1 MAFDGSMAGRE
12 CMLRPGGTLRV
23 LGMRRMFRPTV
34 LMVTF
39 ALWFAVLA
47 APVGAVATPSLALS
61 TTAGPAGTVFVVT
74 GAGFAPNEVY
84 VLFVKDH
91 NGHSVTSVLVNS
103 DGHGAFTARIDSAQL
118 AVENYRVV
126 ALARH
131 QDTPLAAATFSV
143 VDTLGRAFV
152 APAVTVTPAAGPPG
166 TVFTISGTGF
176 ETNTAYTVQSVDAAG
191 NRTADDLSVTTRAD
205 GTFEATLTTVAGS
218 TPGVRTVRVVRGG
231 TVVATATFTVSGGA
245 AALFV
250 TPSSGPPGTDFQ
262 VRGTGLTPN
271 TAYVLQVADA
281 TGAKTAN
288 DLSVT
293 TRADGTF
300 EATVTAGTQ
309 PGLRTVRLVT
319 PAGALAASTTFTV
332 TLAQPATGGGGM
344 SESGGWGPWLVAGGG
359 ALAVT
364 GLLLVSWW
372 RRRPE

>member
-1 MAFDGSMAGRE
+1 MPR
-12 CMLRPGGTLRV
+12 L
-23 LGMRRMFRPTV
+23 TV
-34 LMVTF
+34 LMATF
-39 ALWFAVLA
+39 ALWLAVLA
-47 APVGAVATPSLALS
+47 APAGAVAAPSLALS
-61 TTAGPAGTVFVVT
+61 TTAGPAGTVFVVI

-103 DGHGAFTARIDSAQL
+103 DGHGAFTARIDSARL
-118 AVENYRVV
+118 AVDNYRVV

-131 QDTPLAAATFSV
+131 QDTPLATATFSV

-166 TVFTISGTGF
+166 TVFTITGTGL
-176 ETNTAYTVQSVDAAG
+176 EPNTAYTIQSVDAAG
-191 NRTADDLSVTTRAD
+191 TRTADDLSVTTRAD
-205 GTFEATLTTVAGS
+205 GGFQATLTTVAAS
-218 TPGVRTVRVVRGG
+218 TPGVRTVRVAAAGG
-231 TVVATATFTVSGGA
+231 TVVATATYTVSGGA

-262 VRGTGLTPN
+262 VRGSGLTPN
-271 TAYVLQVADA
+271 TAFTLQVVDA

-288 DLSVT
+288 DLPVT

-319 PAGALAASTTFTV
+319 SAGALTASTTFTV

-344 SESGGWGPWLVAGGG
+344 AESGGWGPWLIAGGG
-359 ALAVT
+359 ALVVT
-364 GLLLVSWW
+364 GLLLVTWW